1 MNPTAAQELLD
12 LIMLDDF
19 VARKQALDNWSR
31 KWIATCMVEYPV
43 SLSMVRNLEKNY
55 GLQYATTM
63 AKAAIIGRMLEGI
76 AGDES
81 VKAMRWEVSD
91 NEDQGR
97 TRMTRVEMHV
107 VLQEPRDIDAGKKAA
122 QRMRDLASGSFEDPT
137 SGE

>member
-1 MNPTAAQELLD
+1 MNPRAAKEISEI
-12 LIMLDDF
+12 IMLDDF
-19 VARKQALDNWSR
+19 VARKKALDDWSR

-107 VLQEPRDIDAGKKAA
+107 VLQEPRGIHAGADATRRLLDMAKG
-122 QRMRDLASGSFEDPT
+122 G
-137 SGE
+137 G